1 MRVSMPPIILLL
13 FFFIVAFLSNCSVQ
27 ERTRKASKGT
37 LEQIKQLFSE
47 KAAHRAFVQ
56 NDPRLLADEPH
67 GLGGLRRNP
76 AARRHHNE
84 LAVNDPDGDY
94 LQGDMELAEW
104 QAERLRHKLNAS
116 PKWRRRRKRKIGRN
130 LSTSV
135 GTDDDRSA
143 TTWQKM
149 CQKRRDRKYGTH
161 WPFGRM
167 RLVSDSGKAGQW
179 TLIGLSSSTEAAA
192 RGISITTPGC
202 DFVGIIAHEVGH
214 ALGTFHEQA
223 RPDQPR
229 HIAVHYSNI
238 PAVRWNNFQPIGD
251 DQAATFGLPY
261 DAGSVMHYGPY
272 GFAADHFRPTIS
284 TLDTNWFFTI
294 GQREGPSFLD
304 IDAINRAYGC
314 ADHCPRKLNCQHGG
328 YTDPNDCERCVCP
341 TGVSGTLCTE
351 VQPSPCGAAIMVSS
365 TAQNIS
371 SPEFPN
377 NFPAASGC
385 VWLLR
390 SPPQGHVLVE
400 FVEEPFGYPCED
412 TCDKA
417 FVELKTGPDFRVT
430 GYRFCCSTPPSMAFR
445 SVGEEALLIHFG
457 GGQAGHRGFRAR
469 VWSDRQ
475 WPSTEESVGGRATT
489 TDSEWGKAMV
499 SEVSGEEILST
510 TTMAPISGPETTASP
525 VTNSSPVPMP
535 FSPPP
540 PSSTID
546 LTNSSPVPMPFSP
559 PPPSSSIDLTNSSPL
574 ASSSNGDDNVHFQPL
589 LMRIRCSI
597 SDLCL
602 NQSLHKDYTLNSKN
616 LANFR
621 CRGVRL
627 DCVEL
632 LHKLS
637 FCCAGCSFSDAH
649 LSLQHFKGKVRLQV
663 TSRRGW
669 KPSFGVSTVL
679 QSIILLLYACDPHNS
694 LVPSIG
700 EQYLQQPE
708 EFSRIARTWTERF
721 AQ

>member
-27 ERTRKASKGT
+27 ERTRKASKST
-37 LEQIKQLFSE
+37 LEQIKQLFNE

-116 PKWRRRRKRKIGRN
+116 PKWRRRKKRKIGRN
-130 LSTSV
+130 PSTSV

-167 RLVSDSGKAGQW
+167 RLVFDSGKAG
-179 TLIGLSSSTEAAA
+179 GCSSFVGRAGGTQ
-192 RGISITTPGC
+192 GISITTPGC

-238 PAVRWNNFQPIGD
+238 PVVRWNNFQPIGD

-284 TLDTNWFFTI
+284 TLDTNCS
-294 GQREGPSFLD
+294 PSDNAKVLLFWTLTRS
-304 IDAINRAYGC
+304 IAPMA
-314 ADHCPRKLNCQHGG
+314 HGG

-351 VQPSPCGAAIMVSS
+351 VQPSSCGAAIMVSP

-371 SPEFPN
+371 SPKFPN
-377 NFPAASGC
+377 NFPASSGC

-475 WPSTEESVGGRATT
+475 WPRTEESVGGRATT
-489 TDSEWGKAMV
+489 TDSEWEKAMV

-510 TTMAPISGPETTASP
+510 TTMAPISGPETTVSP
-525 VTNSSPVPMP
+525 VTNSSPVPMPFSSLPPSSTIDLTNSSPVPMPFSSLPPSSTIDLTNSSPVPMP

-559 PPPSSSIDLTNSSPL
+559 PPPSSTIDCSSCQQW
-574 ASSSNGDDNVHFQPL
+574 SEWSD
-589 LMRIRCSI
+589 CSQMCGGCGRKTRRRLYI
-597 SDLCL
+597 
-602 NQSLHKDYTLNSKN
+602 HK
-616 LANFR
+616 R
-621 CRGVRL
+621 V
-627 DCVEL
+627 V
-632 LHKLS
+632 
-637 FCCAGCSFSDAH
+637 AH
-649 LSLQHFKGKVRLQV
+649 GFV
-663 TSRRGW
+663 
-669 KPSFGVSTVL
+669 
-679 QSIILLLYACDPHNS
+679 
-694 LVPSIG
+694 
-700 EQYLQQPE
+700 
-708 EFSRIARTWTERF
+708 
-721 AQ
+721 

>member
-1 MRVSMPPIILLL
+1 MRVSMSPIILLL

-37 LEQIKQLFSE
+37 LEQIKQLFNE

-116 PKWRRRRKRKIGRN
+116 AVKGALKWRRRRKKRKIGRVQWVVPWRWDRRRPISYDMAEN
-130 LSTSV
+130 VPEKTRQKIRHALAIWQNATCLRFREGGSADVDRLEFFDGGGCSSFV
-135 GTDDDRSA
+135 GRA
-143 TTWQKM
+143 G
-149 CQKRRDRKYGTH
+149 GT
-161 WPFGRM
+161 
-167 RLVSDSGKAGQW
+167 Q
-179 TLIGLSSSTEAAA
+179 
-192 RGISITTPGC
+192 GISITTPGC

-261 DAGSVMHYGPY
+261 DAGQFRSDRLGEGTPMDIGIMLAIFQKGFEHFSGSVMHYGPY

-284 TLDTNWFFTI
+284 TLDSHWFFTI

-351 VQPSPCGAAIMVSS
+351 VQPSSCGAVSS

-385 VWLLR
+385 VWLFR

-400 FVEEPFGYPCED
+400 FVEEPFDYPCED

-445 SVGEEALLIHFG
+445 SGTRVERSAMAEDG
-457 GGQAGHRGFRAR
+457 GKCEGKSNHHGQ
-469 VWSDRQ
+469 
-475 WPSTEESVGGRATT
+475 
-489 TDSEWGKAMV
+489 
-499 SEVSGEEILST
+499 
-510 TTMAPISGPETTASP
+510 
-525 VTNSSPVPMP
+525 
-535 FSPPP
+535 
-540 PSSTID
+540 
-546 LTNSSPVPMPFSP
+546 
-559 PPPSSSIDLTNSSPL
+559 
-574 ASSSNGDDNVHFQPL
+574 
-589 LMRIRCSI
+589 
-597 SDLCL
+597 
-602 NQSLHKDYTLNSKN
+602 
-616 LANFR
+616 
-621 CRGVRL
+621 
-627 DCVEL
+627 
-632 LHKLS
+632 
-637 FCCAGCSFSDAH
+637 
-649 LSLQHFKGKVRLQV
+649 
-663 TSRRGW
+663 
-669 KPSFGVSTVL
+669 
-679 QSIILLLYACDPHNS
+679 
-694 LVPSIG
+694 
-700 EQYLQQPE
+700 
-708 EFSRIARTWTERF
+708 
-721 AQ
+721 